1 MKTIIFITLL
11 LTGLAVYASI
21 QIDNNTG
28 LTTEQLRI
36 INS

>member
-1 MKTIIFITLL
+1 MKTIFIIGLL
-11 LTGLAVYASI
+11 ISILALYAVTK
-21 QIDNNTG
+21 IDNNTG